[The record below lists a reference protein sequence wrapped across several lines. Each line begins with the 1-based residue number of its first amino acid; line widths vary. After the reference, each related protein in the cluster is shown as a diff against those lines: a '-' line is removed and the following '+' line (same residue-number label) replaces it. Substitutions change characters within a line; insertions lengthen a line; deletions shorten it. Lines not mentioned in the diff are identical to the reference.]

1 MTRTPVQVIRIHCPV
16 SAIMLAR
23 LQAGEAAALADD
35 PVLSAIVGMI
45 RGSDVLGAIG
55 PYRGVFELGFGLESF
70 VPGAQAVPTTG
81 RAGEATVVPTVVVKT
96 YAAQE
101 ANLDAALAAIV
112 AVHPWE
118 VPVIELGSAEL
129 AGR

>member
-1 MTRTPVQVIRIHCPV
+1 MQVVRVHCPV
-16 SAIMLAR
+16 SGNVLAR

-35 PVLSAIVGMI
+35 PVLAGVVAVI

-70 VPGAQAVPTTG
+70 VPGVAAVPA
-81 RAGEATVVPTVVVKT
+81 AGQAGAAEVVPTVVVKS
-96 YAAQE
+96 YAAE
-101 ANLDAALAAIV
+101 GADIDAALAAIV

-118 VPVIELGSAEL
+118 VPVVEVGVVELV
-129 AGR
+129 GR

>member
-1 MTRTPVQVIRIHCPV
+1 MQVVRVHCPV
-16 SAIMLAR
+16 PANVLAR

-35 PVLSAIVGMI
+35 ALLSAVVAVI

-70 VPGAQAVPTTG
+70 VPGAEAVPTTG
-81 RAGEATVVPTVVVKT
+81 RAGEAAVVPTVVVKT
-96 YAAQE
+96 YAAMGMDI
-101 ANLDAALAAIV
+101 DAELAAIA

-118 VPVIELGSAEL
+118 IPVIEVGAVEL
-129 AGR
+129 VGR

>member
-1 MTRTPVQVIRIHCPV
+1 MQVVRVHCPV
-16 SAIMLAR
+16 SGNLLAR

-35 PVLSAIVGMI
+35 PVLAGVVAVI

-70 VPGAQAVPTTG
+70 VPGSDAVPTTG
-81 RAGEATVVPTVVVKT
+81 RAGEAEVVPTVVVKT
-96 YAAQE
+96 YAAD
-101 ANLDAALAAIV
+101 AADIDAALAAIV

-118 VPVIELGSAEL
+118 VPVIEVAAVEL
-129 AGR
+129 VGR